1 MEKLGV
7 GTWPQRT
14 LAYADWCSFPI
25 FLLLHVA
32 CEVALRATCMHA
44 PDTRVCQKQRLA
56 PHVVMVITVPLSEAA
71 TRTLLII
78 PAVLGVPPVLG
89 LDVVAIAVWVPSDQV
104 AGLQDLLSP
113 GWNAKAARAR
123 RKDGNN
129 RSQQRTPATEARER
143 VAGVHTHRSRLT
155 AC

>member
-78 PAVLGVPPVLG
+78 PAVLGVPPFLG
-89 LDVVAIAVWVPSDQV
+89 LDVVAIAVWVPSD
-104 AGLQDLLSP
+104 
-113 GWNAKAARAR
+113 
-123 RKDGNN
+123 
-129 RSQQRTPATEARER
+129 
-143 VAGVHTHRSRLT
+143 
-155 AC
+155 